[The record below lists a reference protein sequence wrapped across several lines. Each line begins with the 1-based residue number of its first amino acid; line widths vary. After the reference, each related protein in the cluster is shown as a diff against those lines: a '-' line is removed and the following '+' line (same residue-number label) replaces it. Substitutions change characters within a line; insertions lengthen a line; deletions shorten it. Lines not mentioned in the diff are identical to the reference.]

1 MYVKPPDKYPWQ
13 GRNNFNSG
21 IFVRL
26 KKLLTLNYKSP
37 LLSSQFLPA
46 LKWLLKSSLTVY
58 LLINTAIAEIL
69 LKLALNTNQSINIY
83 TYKYG

>member
-46 LKWLLKSSLTVY
+46 LKWLLKSSLTMYKIKHKKPDTV
-58 LLINTAIAEIL
+58 NTC
-69 LKLALNTNQSINIY
+69 NIY
-83 TYKYG
+83 HFPGLIQALQ